1 MAICVIKMYFLLGA
15 DRDEHLTKQG
25 VHYARTNAYII
36 IMPALC
42 SQSIRAAN
50 YAGILNAYIPSTHT
64 SFVFVF
70 ERYCRV

>member
-1 MAICVIKMYFLLGA
+1 MNYS
-15 DRDEHLTKQG
+15 TKQG

-50 YAGILNAYIPSTHT
+50 YAGILNAYLVHIRRLFLYLNVTVECSNRLTL
-64 SFVFVF
+64 
-70 ERYCRV
+70 